1 MVEALLPPNVD
12 VEVIVACQ
20 LFVVVGKSRTKD
32 GPFVESLV
40 ASKNC

>member
-20 LFVVVGKSRTKD
+20 LFVVAGKSRTKD
-32 GPFVESLV
+32 GPLVESFV
-40 ASKNC
+40 ASGSC